1 MLRRGNRTRTG
12 LRLQNLLDVRYGIRA
27 SLTSANGNDHE
38 LGSFVQS
45 YGSKWLDGS
54 LLLLPTTV
62 FCQGLQSSAVR
73 FAETIGAATGGRI
86 KIEVFPSGALVRPFE
101 TFDAFHCN
109 SFYGLII

>member
-1 MLRRGNRTRTG
+1 M
-12 LRLQNLLDVRYGIRA
+12 A
-27 SLTSANGNDHE
+27 SVQVLTSANGNDHE

-62 FCQGLQSSAVR
+62 CCASAVR

-86 KIEVFPSGALVRPFE
+86 KSRYFHPTHSSARSRPSTRFM
-101 TFDAFHCN
+101 
-109 SFYGLII
+109 

>member
-12 LRLQNLLDVRYGIRA
+12 LRLQNLLNVRYGIRA

-38 LGSFVQS
+38 LGSFVLS

-73 FAETIGAATGGRI
+73 FAETALQPAGASKSRYFHPAHSSARSR
-86 KIEVFPSGALVRPFE
+86 PSTRFM
-101 TFDAFHCN
+101 
-109 SFYGLII
+109 

>member
-101 TFDAFHCN
+101 TFDAFHVIRFMA
-109 SFYGLII
+109 S

>member
-1 MLRRGNRTRTG
+1 M
-12 LRLQNLLDVRYGIRA
+12 A
-27 SLTSANGNDHE
+27 SVQVLTSANGNDHE

-86 KIEVFPSGALVRPFE
+86 KSRYFHPTHSSARSRPSTRFM
-101 TFDAFHCN
+101 
-109 SFYGLII
+109 